1 MRCRCEVRAL
11 VLYLFGRALSLG
23 VDFFEKIVKRVA
35 DAVVVILPGTAL
47 TGDHRTPVERVE
59 VAVGKQIPALC
70 ALGFVRVFAEMP
82 LRELREAVV
91 VDERV
96 FVVGGRR
103 VFTPVVSLVERDL
116 VAAEETF
123 GVSERFFIESDGHWV
138 SHPVERCGVRSAV
151 RGDRTGYYLAFIFQL
166 VDPSGQ
172 SARPVYSR
180 TGRYEVRKRTSSRRS
195 HVRI

>member
-1 MRCRCEVRAL
+1 
-11 VLYLFGRALSLG
+11 
-23 VDFFEKIVKRVA
+23 
-35 DAVVVILPGTAL
+35 
-47 TGDHRTPVERVE
+47 
-59 VAVGKQIPALC
+59 
-70 ALGFVRVFAEMP
+70 MP

-103 VFTPVVSLVERDL
+103 VFAPVVSLVERDL
-116 VAAEETF
+116 VAAEKTF
-123 GVSERFFIESDGHWV
+123 GVSERFFVESDSHRV
-138 SHPVERCGVRSAV
+138 PHPVERCGVRSAV
-151 RGDRTGYYLAFIFQL
+151 SGGRIGNYLAFIFQL

-180 TGRYEVRKRTSSRRS
+180 ASRDEARKRISSRRS